1 MFEGGAGLVL
11 ATVPLSSHGSR
22 AMASSISSFL
32 REGL

>member
-1 MFEGGAGLVL
+1 MFEGRSGLVL

-22 AMASSISSFL
+22 VMAGSISSFL